1 MGRMN
6 YWKAR
11 LNAVWCEMYEESAE
25 EVFDAIEMMKLID
38 KQYRKSKY
46 MKKKEGL

>member
-1 MGRMN
+1 MEAMKYYKCRTNKTFTIKEGS
-6 YWKAR
+6 AD
-11 LNAVWCEMYEESAE
+11 EEFA
-25 EVFDAIEMMKLID
+25 AIEMMKLID